1 MYYIVRAEEK
11 GLACMQKAARA
22 FHSVVGAQRKS
33 KDRAYMLKMTPSIS
47 LFFLFNVRGNI

>member
-11 GLACMQKAARA
+11 GHACMQKTARA

-33 KDRAYMLKMTPSIS
+33 KDRSYMLKLRVSHC
-47 LFFLFNVRGNI
+47 FFLFNVRGNI